1 MKRLITNRFF
11 TNRFFAASPLLVTA
25 ALLAGCAGDPD
36 YITCPELTAPEE
48 GAEAFMRIDETGEVV
63 NVRMNGVKARC
74 ERVGD
79 NGISMELSVGL
90 KIKRLS
96 AEEYPAGVAQINV
109 VGVVAEGDKI
119 VSSPPPVRYKAG
131 FRKGQRMMYPVVAYD
146 VTVEDGQRL
155 ILSLVPGL

>member
-1 MKRLITNRFF
+1 MKRRIS
-11 TNRFFAASPLLVTA
+11 NRFFAISPCLVTA

-36 YITCPELTAPEE
+36 YIKCPELTAPEE
-48 GAEAFMRIDETGEVV
+48 GAEAFMRMDETDEIV
-63 NVRMNGVKARC
+63 NARFNGVRAVC

-79 NGISMELSVGL
+79 DGVSMEVSVGL

-96 AEEYPAGVAQINV
+96 KGDLLDGVAQINI
-109 VGVVAEGDKI
+109 VGLIAEGDRI

-131 FRKGQRMMYPVVAYD
+131 FRREQQILYPAVSYD
-146 VTVEDGQRL
+146 VTLKEGQRL